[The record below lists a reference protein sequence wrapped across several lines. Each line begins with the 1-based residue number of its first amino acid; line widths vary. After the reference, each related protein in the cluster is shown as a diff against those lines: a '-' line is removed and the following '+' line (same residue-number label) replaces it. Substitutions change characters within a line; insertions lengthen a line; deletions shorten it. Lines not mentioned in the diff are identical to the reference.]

1 VQVLTPRK
9 KVQPSTLVIS
19 VERRCGRSMS
29 LSIRGSTW
37 GVLLALALM
46 AAAAWFVMGA
56 R

>member
-1 VQVLTPRK
+1 VQLTPRR

-19 VERRCGRSMS
+19 VERRCGRSVS

-37 GVLLALALM
+37 GVLLALALI
-46 AAAAWFVMGA
+46 AAAAWLMIGP